1 MFNPPTRNNQWV
13 NGGFLKGGTPKS
25 SMSIGFSIVNHL
37 VGWVPHDY
45 GTPQVIYFRPKKVA
59 NPWCH
64 GCRSLIIR
72 HARQCGSCGCV
83 WHPCCLMMLLESH
96 SELFPKISQS
106 QIGMD
111 TWGWTHIDMEKPWSL
126 QEMIFWQSNMA
137 MEHSLS
143 WMFFKVK
150 SVFHCVTSFFQLV
163 QDDLSIRNDQNH
175 HPQVPMGWFLG
186 NFPRW
191 SLWISPPCRS

>member
-1 MFNPPTRNNQWV
+1 M
-13 NGGFLKGGTPKS
+13 
-25 SMSIGFSIVNHL
+25 
-37 VGWVPHDY
+37 
-45 GTPQVIYFRPKKVA
+45 A

-83 WHPCCLMMLLESH
+83 WHPCWLMMLLESH

-111 TWGWTHIDMEKPWSL
+111 TWGWTHIDMEKPRSP

-143 WMFFKVK
+143 WMIFKVK
-150 SVFHCVTSFFQLV
+150 SVFHNSYHIFSTGAGWLVHPQWPKPPSTSPHVMVPWKLSKVITVNLSSLQIVDIAEEATHRCAGHQLKKWLVTSSCLLLKITMDCLV
-163 QDDLSIRNDQNH
+163 TVNGCKWYL
-175 HPQVPMGWFLG
+175 L
-186 NFPRW
+186 
-191 SLWISPPCRS
+191 